1 MSEQLTIGHTSI
13 DSATEE
19 VSVGDSRIDTVLEQ
33 LSVGA
38 QYGRNVYHAWAEEVS
53 VWAQYDRQRV
63 GETIHRNTVRQTPR
77 LKKYPSRHS
86 TTDIVSEESILRGTV
101 R

>member
-19 VSVGDSRIDTVLEQ
+19 VSVVDSRIDTVLEQ

-38 QYGRNVYHAWAEEVS
+38 QYGRNVYRAWGS
-53 VWAQYDRQRV
+53 VRLGKVQR
-63 GETIHRNTVRQTPR
+63 
-77 LKKYPSRHS
+77 
-86 TTDIVSEESILRGTV
+86 
-101 R
+101 

>member
-19 VSVGDSRIDTVLEQ
+19 VSVGDSRIDTLKTFPSEHHTVETFTVL
-33 LSVGA
+33 
-38 QYGRNVYHAWAEEVS
+38 EEVS
-53 VWAQYDRQRV
+53 VWAQYGRQRA

-86 TTDIVSEESILRGTV
+86 TIDIVSEESILRGTL

>member
-13 DSATEE
+13 DSATE

-38 QYGRNVYHAWAEEVS
+38 QYGRNVYRA
-53 VWAQYDRQRV
+53 
-63 GETIHRNTVRQTPR
+63 
-77 LKKYPSRHS
+77 
-86 TTDIVSEESILRGTV
+86 
-101 R
+101 

>member
-19 VSVGDSRIDTVLEQ
+19 VSVVDSRTDTVLEQ

-38 QYGRNVYHAWAEEVS
+38 QYGRNVYRA
-53 VWAQYDRQRV
+53 
-63 GETIHRNTVRQTPR
+63 
-77 LKKYPSRHS
+77 
-86 TTDIVSEESILRGTV
+86 
-101 R
+101 

>member
-19 VSVGDSRIDTVLEQ
+19 VSVGDSRIDTVLEH

-38 QYGRNVYHAWAEEVS
+38 QYTVQTCTVPEEVS
-53 VWAQYDRQRV
+53 VWAQYDKRRAR
-63 GETIHRNTVRQTPR
+63 ETIRRNTVR
-77 LKKYPSRHS
+77 
-86 TTDIVSEESILRGTV
+86 
-101 R
+101 